1 MIKIRKHIIS
11 NFTKAYIIA
20 EIGLSHEGI
29 LKNAIKLI
37 DASSKAGADA
47 VKFQMH
53 FAEHESSIYEKFRS
67 GYKFKDKSRF
77 DYWKRTAFTDQEWKY
92 IRKYC
97 LKKKIAFICSPFS
110 SKAVEVLDKLNIDAW
125 KIASGEFNNFI
136 LLDKILKKNKKPII
150 LSTGLTYNKE
160 IKEIIK
166 FVRKKNK
173 NIILLQCTSKYP
185 TKLYEAGH
193 NLISQFKEKYKIIS
207 GMSDHTGKI
216 NSAYSSICLGAKVI
230 EVHV

>member
-97 LKKKIAFICSPFS
+97 LKKKNCFYLFSFFIKGC
-110 SKAVEVLDKLNIDAW
+110 
-125 KIASGEFNNFI
+125 
-136 LLDKILKKNKKPII
+136 
-150 LSTGLTYNKE
+150 
-160 IKEIIK
+160 
-166 FVRKKNK
+166 
-173 NIILLQCTSKYP
+173 
-185 TKLYEAGH
+185 
-193 NLISQFKEKYKIIS
+193 
-207 GMSDHTGKI
+207 
-216 NSAYSSICLGAKVI
+216 
-230 EVHV
+230 